1 MKIKLFFIEWALI
14 YDNIAIRKA
23 LNDVLK
29 SFKNAVNPEKSRQL
43 EVGRFLPELDRS
55 LYFASINEKSWEL
68 LSQID
73 PLT

>member
-14 YDNIAIRKA
+14 DDNIAIRKA

-29 SFKNAVNPEKSRQL
+29 SFKNAVNPEKSRQP